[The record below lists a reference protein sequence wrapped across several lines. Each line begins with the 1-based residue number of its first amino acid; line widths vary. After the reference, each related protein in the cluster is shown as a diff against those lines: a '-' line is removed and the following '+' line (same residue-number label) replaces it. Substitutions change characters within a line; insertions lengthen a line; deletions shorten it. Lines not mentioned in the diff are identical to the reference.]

1 MLILGRAALFQ
12 FIFAEIVIEETER
25 YIMLGLER
33 DYEGFSPLYNDFTTL
48 LKRLKI
54 ERVPHVTD
62 EQYGHARALIRHRN
76 DIPVLAAAIQAKPDW
91 LITDNIAHFNYDVAK
106 ATGLIIVTPKQ
117 FLYHAG
123 RIFPL

>member
-12 FIFAEIVIEETER
+12 FIFAEVVIEETER
-25 YIMLGLER
+25 RIMRGLEE

-54 ERVPHVTD
+54 ERVPHVSD
-62 EQYGHARALIRHRN
+62 EQYLHARPLIRHRN
-76 DIPVLAAAIQAKPDW
+76 DIHVLAAAIQAKPDW
-91 LITDNIAHFNYDVAK
+91 LITDNIAHFNYHVAK

-117 FLYHAG
+117 FLHHAG